1 MAGMIQCGR
10 RTRKDFGKIQSV
22 VEIPNLIEV
31 QRRSYEGFLQKDVP
45 HDQRENA
52 GLQAVFKS
60 VFPIVDYN
68 ENAALEFVGYHFGD
82 PKYTVEECNDRGMT
96 FAIPLKVTLRLVA
109 YEHDKKVKK
118 VFKLRIVYNKK
129 GCAASG
135 HCVLS
140 DPFNFRLDDEFRA
153 ILIDGKEQEG
163 PVKGIFI
170 KEIETDEPHLVI
182 NAAKTCTPKVIG
194 VIDMDTGKRIAP

>member
-1 MAGMIQCGR
+1 MAVKAGGFYMEGQEQQKADAKHEESNADERLRERLQSRLKPQAKGDTT
-10 RTRKDFGKIQSV
+10 RT
-22 VEIPNLIEV
+22 
-31 QRRSYEGFLQKDVP
+31 
-45 HDQRENA
+45 
-52 GLQAVFKS
+52 
-60 VFPIVDYN
+60 DY
-68 ENAALEFVGYHFGD
+68 D
-82 PKYTVEECNDRGMT
+82 IK
-96 FAIPLKVTLRLVA
+96 
-109 YEHDKKVKK
+109 YEHDKTVKK
-118 VFKLRIVYNKK
+118 KFRLRIVYNKK